1 MQGNFVRKRN
11 ELEGLRQDRLIGA
24 TIASGKALDH
34 EALVREQASVVLQ
47 IQTLQQE
54 LQSKQK

>member
-11 ELEGLRQDRLIGA
+11 ELEGLRQERLIGA
-24 TIASGKALDH
+24 TIASGKAQDH

-47 IQTLQQE
+47 I
-54 LQSKQK
+54 